1 MIEFFIFGLFTI
13 AILLW
18 LSSQPTPS
26 RIYEIR
32 FKRMIEESVKR

>member
-1 MIEFFIFGLFTI
+1 MNEFFIFGLFTI

-26 RIYEIR
+26 RIHDIR
-32 FKRMIEESVKR
+32 FKRMIEEDVRR